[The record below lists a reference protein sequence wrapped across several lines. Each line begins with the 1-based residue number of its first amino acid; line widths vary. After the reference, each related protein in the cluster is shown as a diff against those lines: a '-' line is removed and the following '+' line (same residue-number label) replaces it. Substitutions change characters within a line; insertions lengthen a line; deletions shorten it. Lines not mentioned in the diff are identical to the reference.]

1 MKITCRWASLV
12 VEWNNRK
19 IERTRDSAPGRAPK
33 SSWESWALGNTFSY
47 AFIRMLTCG
56 FCFSACVCMVCNA
69 SLHVYGSTWCVS
81 VCVEARDLCPQNH
94 SIAYIIKPELT
105 SPAGELARLRA
116 LNYSQPPQLPGSP
129 APPPE
134 LSLQDLSSCVGVR
147 YFRGFFPI
155 KLVNIDC
162 LL

>member
-1 MKITCRWASLV
+1 MKITWRWASLV
-12 VEWNNRK
+12 VEWDTRK
-19 IERTRDSAPGRAPK
+19 IERTRDSVPGRAPK

-47 AFIRMLTCG
+47 SFIRMLKTCG

-69 SLHVYGSTWCVS
+69 SLHVYGSTWYVS

-94 SIAYIIKPELT
+94 SIAYIIKPKLT
-105 SPAGELARLRA
+105 GPAGELARLRA
-116 LNYSQPPQLPGSP
+116 QLPGSP

-134 LSLQDLSSCVGVR
+134 LSLQALCSCVGLH

-155 KLVNIDC
+155 KHVNIDC